1 MDFSA
6 LIRDPEK
13 VYEAL
18 SLQKDGSVVC
28 RKPVKVIIPTRYL
41 ESSLAE
47 IGATVSTLAVYAIV
61 VDDKYYAVSKTL
73 AMMTLTPTSIATR
86 KHDDTSYEEL
96 LMDAGSVFTPT
107 TDLVVTDT
115 LVYYVLENF
124 VSRGRVPWFLDYE
137 DIVTLTY
144 SAEKHANVNLTSSHA
159 VLAIIAAAIARDV
172 NDNRKYFRQTLVG
185 AEEKR
190 GRNGKD
196 VTFVPLSSVIMG
208 ATNTTSRLQ
217 GSHRTDGTIS
227 ALINPST
234 RLERVE
240 QLLRM

>member
-6 LIRDPEK
+6 LIRDPQK

-18 SLQKDGSVVC
+18 SLQEDGSIIC
-28 RKPVKVIIPTRYL
+28 LKPVKVIIPTRYL

-61 VDDKYYAVSKTL
+61 VDDKHYAVSKTL
-73 AMMTLTPTSIATR
+73 AMMTLTPTAVATR
-86 KHDDTSYEEL
+86 KYDETSYEEL
-96 LMDAGSVFTPT
+96 FMDVGSVFTPT
-107 TDLVVTDT
+107 TDLVITDT
-115 LVYYVLENF
+115 LVYYALENF
-124 VSRGRVPWFLDYE
+124 VNRGRIPWFLDYE
-137 DIVTLTY
+137 DVVTLTY
-144 SAEKHANVNLTSSHA
+144 TAEKHANVNLTSSHA
-159 VLAIIAAAIARDV
+159 VLAIIASAVARDV

-185 AEEKR
+185 ADKKR
-190 GRNGKD
+190 GRNGRD